1 MLSQGGFSLTALPF
15 SAGHQ
20 VDSVDRPSYTLI
32 AHIGIGH
39 HAASILRHPK
49 CNAEREQ
56 EPKCSAEM
64 SEILWKV
71 QQRD

>member
-1 MLSQGGFSLTALPF
+1 MLSQGGFSLTALPC
-15 SAGHQ
+15 SVDHQ
-20 VDSVDRPSYTLI
+20 VDSVDRPSHTLI

-64 SEILWKV
+64 SEILRKV
-71 QQRD
+71 QH